1 MKDHLI
7 KTAVKDALKELSLFN
22 VASFFLRQQRKI
34 NFQLRDKKVIG
45 AYLGSHKVRKLQ
57 VGAGKSPLRGWLN
70 SDISP
75 SVRDVIYLDAT
86 RPFPFGDC
94 VFDYLFSEHM
104 IEHVNYTDGLHIFGE
119 CHRVLKPGGK
129 VRIVTPDLRFL
140 IELYQQDKTPLQRA
154 YIEWATDEHV
164 RGTDS
169 YEDTFVINNFVRDW
183 GHSFIYDERVLRHA
197 LEWVGFT
204 DIVRREL
211 NKSEDAELR
220 GLENEARMPDGFL
233 SLESLALE
241 ATKPGSEVGR
251 PYREDGEVR

>member
-1 MKDHLI
+1 M
-7 KTAVKDALKELSLFN
+7 KTATKDVLKELSLFN
-22 VASFFLRQQRKI
+22 IVPFLLRQQKKAK
-34 NFQLRDKKVIG
+34 FQLNDRKVIE
-45 AYLGSHKVRKLQ
+45 AYLGSHRVRKLQ
-57 VGAGKSPLRGWLN
+57 VGAGKSPLSGWLN

-75 SVRDVIYLDAT
+75 SAREIVYLDAT

-104 IEHVNYTDGLHIFGE
+104 VEHVTYAEGLHVFGE

-169 YEDTFVINNFVRDW
+169 YEETFVINNFVRDW
-183 GHSFIYDERVLRHA
+183 GHSFIYDERVLGQA
-197 LEWVGFT
+197 LERVGFT
-204 DIVRREL
+204 DIVRCEL
-211 NKSEDAELR
+211 NESGDEELR

-233 SLESLALE
+233 RLESLVLE
-241 ATKPGSEVGR
+241 ATKPGSSGAV
-251 PYREDGEVR
+251 PPPAC